1 MKAVAEHVAFTRS
14 HGNDV
19 VVAVSA
25 MGKATDN
32 LIALANSV
40 SRTQPG
46 REMDMLLTTGERVS
60 AALLTMALADLGVEA
75 VSFTGSQ
82 VGIITDT
89 VHGKAK
95 IVEVKGDRVRE
106 ALAAG
111 KVCVVAGFQGVSTE
125 REITTLGRGGT
136 DTTAVALAAALGADA
151 CEIYTDVTGV
161 FTADPRIVPQARKL
175 ARVHFDEMLEMAG
188 AGSKVL
194 ALRSVEFARNHNVPI
209 HVRSS
214 FTWEQGTWVNF
225 EEPGMEDP
233 IISGVVTDA
242 NEAKVTV
249 LGVPDQPGVSAALFE
264 PLAARN
270 VVVDMIVQ
278 NTSTEGHT
286 DISFTVPKADM
297 TVSEQIVGQVRGRDR
312 RQGRHPRRRHRQGV
326 DRRRRHEDLARH
338 RRQDVPHARRRGR
351 QHRDDLDVDDPHLGR
366 GRRHPIS
373 SGRPAACT
381 PRSASTRGQAYA
393 APSPNALNVSR
404 SWSGRATIS
413 VLLRLPRLAHLHECL
428 AGHRTSRGGRLGA
441 CPSRWRAPTTSCRE
455 TGWVFNNEVGDSR
468 RWPSSSPPATTRC
481 RPTSRPSTCRTPDDD
496 ARTLVEIGSG
506 IGRMT
511 CAFTREFGSV
521 IACDL
526 DAGFLERCYETVGRF
541 GKVDRLR
548 TRPRRR
554 RPHARPPRRLRR
566 PRLQLHHA
574 PALPPRRRARARR
587 PRRCASCAPAAR
599 IALNFRHPP
608 PPTSSWCRLGAVV
621 RASFRIPSLGDRLAA
636 RRGLRPVGVAGQPA
650 APRPGDRPAC
660 ATASPAIEVWTNPRN
675 HVTGYGATQ
684 RTPSTASTAPLVA
697 DRRHTVPRLIGRP
710 TTEAATRATGA
721 ERPSSAV

>member
-1 MKAVAEHVAFTRS
+1 MALIVQKFGGTSVGDPDRMKAVAEHIAFTRS

-32 LIALANSV
+32 LITLANSV

-46 REMDMLLTTGERVS
+46 RELDMLLTTGERVS

-89 VHGKAK
+89 SHGKAK
-95 IVEVKGDRVRE
+95 IVEVKGDRVRD
-106 ALAAG
+106 AVKGG

-161 FTADPRIVPQARKL
+161 FSADPRIVPLARKL
-175 ARVHFDEMLEMAG
+175 TRVHFDEMLEMAG

-242 NEAKVTV
+242 NDAKVTV

-264 PLAARN
+264 PLAVRN

-297 TVSEQIVGQVRGRDR
+297 TVSEQIVGQVAAEIGAK
-312 RQGRHPRRRHRQGV
+312 GV
-326 DRRRRHEDLARH
+326 THDANIAKVSIVGAGMKTSPGIAAKMFRTLA
-338 RRQDVPHARRRGR
+338 DEGVNIEM
-351 QHRDDLDVDDPHLGR
+351 
-366 GRRHPIS
+366 IS
-373 SGRPAACT
+373 T
-381 PRSASTRGQAYA
+381 STIR
-393 APSPNALNVSR
+393 
-404 SWSGRATIS
+404 IS
-413 VLLRLPRLAHLHECL
+413 VVVA
-428 AGHRTSRGGRLGA
+428 AS
-441 CPSRWRAPTTSCRE
+441 
-455 TGWVFNNEVGDSR
+455 D
-468 RWPSSSPPATTRC
+468 
-481 RPTSRPSTCRTPDDD
+481 
-496 ARTLVEIGSG
+496 
-506 IGRMT
+506 
-511 CAFTREFGSV
+511 
-521 IACDL
+521 
-526 DAGFLERCYETVGRF
+526 LER
-541 GKVDRLR
+541 
-548 TRPRRR
+548 
-554 RPHARPPRRLRR
+554 
-566 PRLQLHHA
+566 
-574 PALPPRRRARARR
+574 
-587 PRRCASCAPAAR
+587 AAR
-599 IALNFRHPP
+599 SLHTAFELD
-608 PPTSSWCRLGAVV
+608 GA
-621 RASFRIPSLGDRLAA
+621 S
-636 RRGLRPVGVAGQPA
+636 
-650 APRPGDRPAC
+650 
-660 ATASPAIEVWTNPRN
+660 
-675 HVTGYGATQ
+675 GY
-684 RTPSTASTAPLVA
+684 SAPLP
-697 DRRHTVPRLIGRP
+697 DRK
-710 TTEAATRATGA
+710 
-721 ERPSSAV
+721 